1 MTNYGRLT
9 AGLIAVWFVFSLAAS
24 ALHLFS
30 ANPGAPPR
38 PLLLAVGIPIALF
51 VLWYRTSS
59 SFRDFVL
66 SLNPSTLTIVQAW
79 RTAGFAFLVLYTYH
93 ILPGLLALPAGWGDM
108 FIGVTAVPVALKLAN
123 AEYRKSFIVW
133 QLLGMT
139 DLVTALSTGAVAQFV
154 EPHGVSTAPMTV
166 LPMSLI
172 PTFAVPLLM
181 ILHIISI
188 AQAARWPE
196 KVGAVGTSRSLA
208 VSTL

>member
-1 MTNYGRLT
+1 MRNYGRLT
-9 AGLIAVWFVFSLAAS
+9 AGLIAVWFTFSFTAS

-30 ANPGAPPR
+30 TNPGAPPL

-51 VLWYRTSS
+51 VLWYSS
-59 SFRDFVL
+59 SPSFRDFVL

-79 RTAGFAFLVLYTYH
+79 RTAGFAFLVLYTYR
-93 ILPGLLALPAGWGDM
+93 ILPGLFALPAGWGDM
-108 FIGVTAVPVALKLAN
+108 FIGATAVPVALKLAN

-139 DLVTALSTGAVAQFV
+139 DLVTALSTGALAQFV
-154 EPHGVSTAPMTV
+154 TPHGVSTAPMTV
-166 LPMSLI
+166 LPLSLI

-188 AQAARWPE
+188 AQATRWPE
-196 KVGAVGTSRSLA
+196 KVNAVAPASSLA
-208 VSTL
+208 ASTL